1 MGHCLYNVY
10 VPGWILASRS
20 FEVIPPPQ
28 SWFFGGQN
36 KKSSGGG
43 IAVSALK
50 FGKTRPKLRL
60 FFRHKILS
68 RRSRL
73 SRTSNDSIRLIR
85 PRPIDCDNRV
95 SEDPVKI
102 FPIIFLPNFWFEHRQ
117 KKVFVSDPRS
127 NSHTLPLHPR
137 RSPHIAGQS
146 RPGGHFSRDKRWPQF
161 CKFLGRRACIR
172 NILQLGTYSM
182 RI

>member
-1 MGHCLYNVY
+1 MYMSQDEYLLAEVLKLY
-10 VPGWILASRS
+10 
-20 FEVIPPPQ
+20 PPPKLV
-28 SWFFGGQN
+28 FR
-36 KKSSGGG
+36 
-43 IAVSALK
+43 
-50 FGKTRPKLRL
+50 RPKQEK
-60 FFRHKILS
+60 FRGGNCCFCSKIWKKPGKNCACFSGTKFCHADPDSREHQTILS
-68 RRSRL
+68 DLSDHARSIA
-73 SRTSNDSIRLIR
+73 TIGYPKIRWRFFL
-85 PRPIDCDNRV
+85 
-95 SEDPVKI
+95 
-102 FPIIFLPNFWFEHRQ
+102 FLPNFWFEHRQ

-127 NSHTLPLHPR
+127 DSHNLPLHPR